1 MTKGLSPFQPVPG
14 FDTVFTARNG
24 DLRCTALRLG
34 SGALCLYSP
43 VSGLGDAARE
53 SLAALG
59 DVTHLLAPNHY
70 HNKALRDYVEVFPG
84 ATLCSTAAAA
94 PRLEKQTG
102 LTPTPL
108 DAAGMDLPAG
118 ARFVDPQGL
127 KTGEVWID
135 LQTGT
140 NRLLIVTDAFRGA
153 KEADE
158 IDCKTPSLLGTFPKF
173 GIADKTAYRTWLR
186 AYLTDAPPTLLL
198 PCHGS
203 RVASDTLADDL
214 FKLVADL
221 A

>member
-1 MTKGLSPFQPVPG
+1 MTKALPPFQPVPV
-14 FDTVFTARNG
+14 FDTIFTARNG
-24 DLRCTALRLG
+24 DLRCTALRLKT
-34 SGALCLYSP
+34 GALCLYSP

-53 SLAALG
+53 SLAKIG

-70 HNKALRDYVEVFPG
+70 HNKALRDYAETFPA

-102 LTPTPL
+102 LAPTPL
-108 DAAGMDLPAG
+108 DTAALDLPTG
-118 ARFVDPQGL
+118 ARLIEPQGL
-127 KTGEVWID
+127 KTGEVWIE

-140 NRLLIVTDAFRGA
+140 DRLLVVTDAFRGA
-153 KEADE
+153 KGADD

-173 GIADKTAYRTWLR
+173 GIADKTVYRDGLD
-186 AYLTDAPPTLLL
+186 AYLADAPPTMLL

-203 RVASDTLADDL
+203 RVASDTLARDL

-221 A
+221 T